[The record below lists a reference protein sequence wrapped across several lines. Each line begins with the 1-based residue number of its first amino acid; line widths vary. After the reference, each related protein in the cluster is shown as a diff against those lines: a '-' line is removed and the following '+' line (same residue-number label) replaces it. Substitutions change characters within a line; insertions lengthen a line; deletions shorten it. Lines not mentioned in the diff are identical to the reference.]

1 MGASTRGSSVLLVL
15 LLKDGSPPDAVRS
28 LSFRPPLR
36 PPDFLHLM
44 DGCVAFIL
52 VETTH
57 LEAEEGVKV
66 EEEEEEENI
75 CHSVAV
81 IDLHCHQL
89 KSD

>member
-1 MGASTRGSSVLLVL
+1 MGASTRGSSVLSVL
-15 LLKDGSPPDAVRS
+15 LLKDVSPPDAVRS

-36 PPDFLHLM
+36 PPDFLHPM

-57 LEAEEGVKV
+57 LEAEEK
-66 EEEEEEENI
+66 EEEEVEEENI